1 MSASF
6 PEAERLARLRR
17 ARIATI
23 AFFAI
28 NGVVGFSILPRLAEI
43 QQRTGLDDAGLGIAL
58 AAGTAGGLVVGPIA
72 GVLVHRWGAVVT
84 TGVMGLL
91 GLPGLI
97 IIGFATSGIALAVGF
112 FVLLAA
118 DAVMDAGMNTRALQ
132 IQVAYRRTIVN
143 SFHGWWSLATII
155 GSGLGAGSAVL
166 GMSLPV
172 LTSVI
177 AVLAAVATVFAWRMD
192 SVDIP
197 IESSPDQ
204 LRLRQRQR
212 HRHRRTATMT
222 MLRGGGLALIAFIML
237 AVTVEDV
244 PVRWGSVY
252 LEEST
257 ASAAVIAIAYLV
269 MTSAMTVGRF
279 LGDRIVDRYGQAVV
293 VRASMLLVAV
303 AMASAL
309 VQGSAAAFIIASGVS
324 GLGVATLFPAAMQAA
339 SQLPG
344 VSAAMGIAVISW
356 FSRLGFVL
364 SPLIVG
370 LVAQGVGLRAGL
382 AATVVAAA
390 GLVLIAGV
398 VGGSA
403 HARRRHQ

>member
-1 MSASF
+1 MTASI
-6 PEAERLARLRR
+6 PDARRLALLRR

-43 QQRTGLDDAGLGIAL
+43 QQRAGLDDAGLGIAL
-58 AAGTAGGLVVGPIA
+58 ALGTAGGLVVGPIA

-97 IIGFATSGIALAVGF
+97 IIGFATSGIALALGF

-132 IQVAYRRTIVN
+132 IQSAYRRTIVN

-155 GSGLGAGSAVL
+155 GSGLGAGSAVV
-166 GMSLPV
+166 GISLPV
-172 LTSVI
+172 LTIVI
-177 AVLAAVATVFAWRMD
+177 VVLAAIAIAIAWRVD

-197 IESSPDQ
+197 IESRPDQ
-204 LRLRQRQR
+204 PRLQPRL
-212 HRHRRTATMT
+212 HHRRTPTMT

-252 LEEST
+252 LEELT
-257 ASAAVIAIAYLV
+257 ASATVIAIAYLV
-269 MTSAMTVGRF
+269 MTSTMTIGRF

-293 VRASMLLVAV
+293 VRASMVLVAV
-303 AMASAL
+303 AMALAL
-309 VQGSAAAFIIASGVS
+309 AEGSAAAFIIASGVS

-364 SPLIVG
+364 SPLVVG
-370 LVAQGVGLRAGL
+370 LVAQGVGIRAGL
-382 AATVVAAA
+382 AATVAAAA

>member
-1 MSASF
+1 MTASI
-6 PEAERLARLRR
+6 PDAKRLALLRR

-43 QQRTGLDDAGLGIAL
+43 QQRAGLDDAGLGVAL
-58 AAGTAGGLVVGPIA
+58 AVGTAGGLVVGPIA

-132 IQVAYRRTIVN
+132 IQAAYRRTIVN

-155 GSGLGAGSAVL
+155 GSGLGAGSAVV
-166 GMSLPV
+166 GISLPV
-172 LTSVI
+172 LTI
-177 AVLAAVATVFAWRMD
+177 AIVVLAAIATVIAWRLD

-204 LRLRQRQR
+204 HRL
-212 HRHRRTATMT
+212 RHRRTATMT

-252 LEEST
+252 LEELT
-257 ASAAVIAIAYLV
+257 ASATVIAIAYLV
-269 MTSAMTVGRF
+269 MTSTMTIGRF
-279 LGDRIVDRYGQAVV
+279 LGDRIVDRYGQSVV
-293 VRASMLLVAV
+293 VRASMVLVAV
-303 AMASAL
+303 AMALAL

-324 GLGVATLFPAAMQAA
+324 GLGVATLFPAAIQAA

-364 SPLIVG
+364 SPLVVG

-382 AATVVAAA
+382 AATVAAAA

>member
-1 MSASF
+1 MNAPAPSPDVA
-6 PEAERLARLRR
+6 ARLRR

-28 NGVVGFSILPRLAEI
+28 NGMVGFALLPRLAEI
-43 QQRTGLDDAGLGIAL
+43 QQRAGLDDAGLGIAL
-58 AAGTAGGLVVGPIA
+58 AVGTAGGLVVGPIA
-72 GVLVHRWGAVVT
+72 GVLVHRWGAVTT
-84 TGVMGLL
+84 TGVMGLI

-97 IIGFATSGIALAVGF
+97 ILGFATSGAAVAAGL

-143 SFHGWWSLATII
+143 SFHGWWSLATIV
-155 GSGLGAGSAVL
+155 GSGLGAGSAVI
-166 GMSLPV
+166 GISLPV
-172 LTSVI
+172 LTITIVIIAALATVI
-177 AVLAAVATVFAWRMD
+177 AWRWDSVQIPVETTDADQEPQRRRVATMA
-192 SVDIP
+192 
-197 IESSPDQ
+197 
-204 LRLRQRQR
+204 
-212 HRHRRTATMT
+212 

-244 PVRWGSVY
+244 PVRWGSIY
-252 LEEST
+252 LDGLA
-257 ASAAVIAIAYLV
+257 ASATVITIAYLV
-269 MTSAMTVGRF
+269 MTSMMTIGRF
-279 LGDRIVDRYGQAVV
+279 LGDRIVDRFGQASV
-293 VRASMLLVAV
+293 VRASMVLVVV
-303 AMASAL
+303 AMALAL
-309 VQGSAAAFIIASGVS
+309 LQGSATAFIIASGIS

-344 VSAAMGIAVISW
+344 VTAAMGIAVIAW

-370 LVAQGVGLRAGL
+370 LVAQGVGIRAGL
-382 AATVVAAA
+382 AAMVVAAA

-398 VGGSA
+398 VGGSTD
-403 HARRRHQ
+403 ARRRHQ

>member
-1 MSASF
+1 MSASL
-6 PEAERLARLRR
+6 PDADLLARLRR

-28 NGVVGFSILPRLAEI
+28 NGMVGFSILPRLVEI
-43 QQRTGLDDAGLGIAL
+43 QQRADLDDAGLGIAL
-58 AAGTAGGLVVGPIA
+58 AVGTAGGLVVGPIA
-72 GVLVHRWGAVVT
+72 GVLVHRWGAVAT
-84 TGVMGLL
+84 TGVMGLV
-91 GLPGLI
+91 GLPGLVI
-97 IIGFATSGIALAVGF
+97 LGFATSGVAVAAGF

-155 GSGLGAGSAVL
+155 GSGIGAGSAVI
-166 GMSLPV
+166 GISLPV
-172 LTSVI
+172 LTIAIVILAALATVI
-177 AVLAAVATVFAWRMD
+177 AWRVD
-192 SVDIP
+192 SVEIP
-197 IESSPDQ
+197 IESNVGQHVPT
-204 LRLRQRQR
+204 RRR
-212 HRHRRTATMT
+212 HATMT

-244 PVRWGSVY
+244 PVRWGSIY
-252 LEEST
+252 LEDLGGT
-257 ASAAVIAIAYLV
+257 ATMIAVAYLV

-279 LGDRIVDRYGQAVV
+279 LGDRTVDRFGQALV
-293 VRASMLLVAV
+293 VRASMLLVAA
-303 AMASAL
+303 AMAMAL
-309 VQGSAAAFIIASGVS
+309 VQGSAVAFIIASGIS

-344 VSAAMGIAVISW
+344 VTAAMGIAVTAW

-370 LVAQGVGLRAGL
+370 LIAQGAGIRAGL
-382 AATVVAAA
+382 AAMVVAAV

-403 HARRRHQ
+403 DARRRHQ